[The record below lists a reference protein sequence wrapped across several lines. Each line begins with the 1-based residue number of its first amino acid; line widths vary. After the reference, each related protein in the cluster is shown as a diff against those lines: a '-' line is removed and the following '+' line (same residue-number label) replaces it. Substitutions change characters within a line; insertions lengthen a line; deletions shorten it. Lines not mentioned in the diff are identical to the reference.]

1 MRSSKVKTFVVVTH
15 YIQKLCFHFP
25 KFQVCCFFLLVT
37 GDWIDIAEKRPTSQ
51 SSTQTHY
58 LASHAVDGNS
68 ETCSRTRHLVKQ
80 MWRVD
85 LETRVWVVSVK
96 ILTRRRLSN
105 VDIRI
110 GKAQDNS
117 ERISMYKPVVI
128 KISIHLW
135 AWITS
140 IHCGVELCSFVS
152 R

>member
-1 MRSSKVKTFVVVTH
+1 MIIRIFPRDFKRCEVIKSEDICCRNTLHTKVVLSFPEISSMLF
-15 YIQKLCFHFP
+15 I
-25 KFQVCCFFLLVT
+25 LLVT

-117 ERISMYKPVVI
+117 ERISMYKPVM
-128 KISIHLW
+128 
-135 AWITS
+135 
-140 IHCGVELCSFVS
+140 
-152 R
+152 